1 MSLGKKDIS
10 KNIRSKARISSNL
23 SISLLNTFIRIIQN
37 SSKNKTIKISGF
49 GTFLTKKS
57 PARIGRNPKTK
68 EEFLISERSKLTF
81 KSSNQVKSI
90 IN

>member
-1 MSLGKKDIS
+1 MSLGRKDII
-10 KNIRSKARISSNL
+10 KNVSSKAFISSNV
-23 SISLLNTFIRIIQN
+23 SSDILNSFIKLIKNN
-37 SSKNKTIKISGF
+37 SKDKILKISSF

-57 PARIGRNPKTK
+57 PERIGRNPKTK
-68 EEFLISERSKLTF
+68 EQFLISERSKLTF